1 MKRIKKIITAAAV
14 IMAIMSTG
22 FAKDSHA
29 LIGLAFK
36 SKPVKVVGAVGAGVG
51 LGMGLIGFSTAATTT
66 SLGAFIVGATFMYY
80 GLIVAGVGLV
90 ILDEKNISDIEFK
103 AIDPN
108 RPEYYLGFT
117 REQVETYNS
126 ELAQLNSIRQ
136 TMIAESNDTAD
147 TSDAEA
153 LWKIYSG
160 YLNPNTVKI
169 AEQNA
174 ANFLQVIR

>member
-1 MKRIKKIITAAAV
+1 MKNIKKIVVMAAV
-14 IMAIMSTG
+14 IMSIMSTG
-22 FAKDSHA
+22 FAKESHA

-36 SKPVKVVGAVGAGVG
+36 SKPVKVIGGVGAGLGVG
-51 LGMGLIGFSTAATTT
+51 LGVYGYATAVTTA
-66 SLGAFIVGATFMYY
+66 SLGGVIVGAVFMYY
-80 GLIVAGVGLV
+80 GVIVAGVGLV

-103 AIDPN
+103 AIDVN
-108 RPEYYLGFT
+108 RPEYYTGFS
-117 REQVETYNS
+117 REQVETYNN

-153 LWKIYSG
+153 LWKIYSS
-160 YLNPNTVKI
+160 YLSPATVKI

-174 ANFLQVIR
+174 ANFLTMIR

>member
-1 MKRIKKIITAAAV
+1 MKKMKKIVVMAAV
-14 IMAIMSTG
+14 IMGIMTTG

-36 SKPVKVVGAVGAGVG
+36 SKPVKIIGGVGAGLGVGVG
-51 LGMGLIGFSTAATTT
+51 LYGYGVAVTTA
-66 SLGAFIVGATFMYY
+66 SLGGVIAGAVLISYGIV
-80 GLIVAGVGLV
+80 IAGVGLV

-108 RPEYYLGFT
+108 RPEYYTGFT

-136 TMIAESNDTAD
+136 TMIAESDNTAD

-160 YLNPNTVKI
+160 YLSSDTVKI

-174 ANFLQVIR
+174 ANFLTAIR